1 MSMRLMRCIRSL
13 VVATTLISPWAL
25 SGQESGRFFTR
36 PSDRRGP
43 GARRSNAEP
52 GSKSAGRY
60 FKSMFASSRDG
71 NVRSMLTTAPDEGL
85 SVRENVSLVPRIVPV
100 ESMPYAPFASAVQ

>member
-1 MSMRLMRCIRSL
+1 M
-13 VVATTLISPWAL
+13 
-25 SGQESGRFFTR
+25 
-36 PSDRRGP
+36 
-43 GARRSNAEP
+43 N
-52 GSKSAGRY
+52 